1 MRISDWSSDVCSS
14 DLPGGYR
21 EMRDSCLWREVVYL
35 QRLFGHDQHR
45 RRTIG
50 DLARIR
56 GGDGAAF
63 RERPYATDSLNRRVP
78 PNAFVCHMTCG
89 VALGIGDRDR
99 QNLTFEGASRSRG
112 CGFAVAGERI
122 LVHVFAGEPI
132 FVCNHLSALKLTELG
147 DAVACVHA
155 GRHRVAKACL
165 E

>member
-1 MRISDWSSDVCSS
+1 M
-14 DLPGGYR
+14 P
-21 EMRDSCLWREVVYL
+21 
-35 QRLFGHDQHR
+35 
-45 RRTIG
+45 
-50 DLARIR
+50 
-56 GGDGAAF
+56 
-63 RERPYATDSLNRRVP
+63 
-78 PNAFVCHMTCG
+78 CG

-165 E
+165 ECQAGRAERSEEHTSELQSLMRISYAVFCLKKKKKHNQATTTRPLIVLTPCCKHYNKQQLIDYT